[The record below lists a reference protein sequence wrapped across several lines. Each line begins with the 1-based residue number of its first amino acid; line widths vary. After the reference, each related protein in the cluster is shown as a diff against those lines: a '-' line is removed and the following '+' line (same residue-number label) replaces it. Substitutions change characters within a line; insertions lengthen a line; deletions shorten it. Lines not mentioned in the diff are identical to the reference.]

1 MAVEDFVFS
10 NSSEEWDNMNP
21 SIKKMYDTGL
31 ESSPEFY
38 NELGLDNINS
48 FYKLDL
54 NNMNPE
60 KYDSEIINRNREQ
73 NGWKYGWYGSVAST
87 FELLSSI
94 PGGIDRLRDWGLKTL
109 GYEPTTDGYLD
120 KLHEYLDDVAQGF
133 TPEERGIAAP
143 TTFGGKVAAG
153 FAAAPLT
160 IAQFIPAVRL
170 TKSLTIGSAATEFIR
185 TMDDGNLMDITKA
198 TAMGGMMGGIIGAAN
213 RARLPLR
220 VATLGATGFF
230 SAGWNAS
237 MEDRWAAATVWA
249 SLGALPVKSL
259 DKKNMLFKPDTKE
272 MAALKELGKS
282 TELVDPKGR
291 PFDTIYNNL
300 VKTKAEASA
309 TESLLKAHAKAIEKD
324 KAGKELK
331 PEEQTILTENT
342 KLELEQKL
350 KQYDASITAQEKALF
365 TIKDVSKRIVGEDK
379 RTADQIRMQLRKADD
394 TAAHKDMDAG
404 IGQTASVFL
413 KPGKFQ
419 DQPLFKWVVDK
430 TNKIMKEGEA
440 LTDAWLYDFRLVPST
455 KNGKKVL
462 FPGKTDKETL
472 NDFFRR
478 TDTSIRHFTS
488 YLSPFKT
495 KHYIQEKSPDAPM
508 TMLEQLISRDWKKA
522 EQLKDASYKIEIEKA
537 ALAGKNNESYATRDL
552 QNNKFKYEV
561 TDAEL
566 KSKYKFDNDMI
577 KIYRDIRGML
587 DKAGETWNKAV
598 IKSTGNSTNKSTI
611 TKLPNYMPHVFKGD
625 FRIWIN
631 QIDASTGKTKPVAA
645 YSANNKLGIQIV
657 KSRLKKDKPEY
668 FDTSKYQMV
677 IKRIERSQYEKF
689 EVDAFFDTLR
699 ALDLQNK
706 PAELSTLQ
714 NALYKYGQAGFE
726 RFAKQRQGIEG
737 FLGHERGLEGVIN
750 FKEAIRTYVTGAAQA
765 TKRLELND
773 VVQKAIHEA
782 PATYGKAGLKSLAT
796 LYPNATT
803 FAMKYKDNATGQA
816 GRKKAANIID
826 TIGADWIGESG
837 LAKVLGGLNLAT
849 LQIKLL
855 FGNARFLAAQ
865 GFQPY
870 HMIFPKLV
878 DLQVKGFDKGSIAK
892 AQLQSFRDLFFPSK
906 EAKEAIEFFA
916 SPEVRLVEPKFLREF
931 SSVLSFRQR
940 AIGKNIIDFNKIAE
954 FGTLQKMSALVEQTS
969 RQNAGMMFF
978 NFLRTAGVEKT
989 QAMKQAAW
997 LADKY
1002 MVEYNHIERPMIYGE
1017 QGMGTAGKPF
1027 GLFKTF
1033 QHNYLSHL
1041 VETIKTAKTTGE
1053 TGPMLA
1059 FLGQM
1064 IFAAGIYGTIAI
1076 ESADALLDKLSPYIS
1091 KYTGKPVKGLKETI
1105 LTSSYP
1111 SWVKYGI
1118 PSGATGIDFTSTL
1131 AAPGQAVTDLVSVPA
1146 LDTLGLTPLPG
1157 KFMKE
1162 KTVIP
1167 STFNYMLVALSSK
1180 EPDEKRLALLEW
1192 LNSFAPTSMRVFIEQ
1207 HYNGLPMGWFES
1219 TSIEKL
1225 AGEGKL
1231 DPEHMFAYNQQ
1242 GLYKDFKKKGR
1253 GNYYRSSLDWT
1264 ARKWAAYS
1272 IEEQELLKAVYS
1284 MTRLKRNL
1292 KDNMD
1297 TVTASAAHH
1306 FMADG
1311 FVPWHL
1317 YERARQFGV
1326 LPGSFKTRILNR
1338 VELMNTTIIDRTLKR
1353 SKSLR
1358 FNENVKELRDI
1369 INSKYFFAGQE

>member
-1 MAVEDFVFS
+1 MSVENFVFS
-10 NSSEEWDNMNP
+10 NSSEEWDKINP

-38 NELGLDNINS
+38 KELGLDNINS

-73 NGWKYGWYGSVAST
+73 NGWKYGWYGSAASSM
-87 FELLSSI
+87 ELLASI

-120 KLHEYLDDVAQGF
+120 KLHEYLDDVAQGL

-160 IAQFIPAVRL
+160 ILQFVPAVRL

-198 TAMGGMMGGIIGAAN
+198 TAMGGMMGGIIGLAN
-213 RARLPLR
+213 RTRLPLR

-230 SAGWNAS
+230 SAGWQAS
-237 MEDRWAAATVWA
+237 MEDRLAAATVWA
-249 SLGALPVKSL
+249 TLGALPVKNL
-259 DKKNMLFKPDTKE
+259 DKKNMLFKPETKE

-282 TELVDPKGR
+282 TDLKA
-291 PFDTIYNNL
+291 FDNIYSNL
-300 VKTKAEASA
+300 VRTQAEA
-309 TESLLKAHAKAIEKD
+309 TTTKSLLESHAKAVAKD
-324 KAGKELK
+324 KAGQKLK

-342 KLELEQKL
+342 RQQLIQKL
-350 KQYDASITAQEKALF
+350 SQQEASIAAQEKALF
-365 TIKDVSKRIVGEDK
+365 AIKDVSKRIVGADQ
-379 RTADQIRMQLRKADD
+379 RTADQIRIQLRKADD

-404 IGQTASVFL
+404 IGEKASVFL

-419 DQPLFKWVVDK
+419 DHPLFKWVVDK
-430 TNKIMKEGEA
+430 TNIIMKEAEYTIDS
-440 LTDAWLYDFRLVPST
+440 LLYDFRLVPT
-455 KNGKKVL
+455 TGKDGKKIL
-462 FPGKTDKETL
+462 FPGKKDNETL

-478 TDTSIRHFTS
+478 TDTSIRHFTA
-488 YLSPFKT
+488 YYSPFKT
-495 KHYIQEKSPDAPM
+495 KHFIQEKSPDAPM

-522 EQLKDASYKIEIEKA
+522 EQLKDAAHKIEIEKA

-552 QNNKFKYEV
+552 QTNRFKYEV

-577 KIYRDIRGML
+577 KVYRGIRGML
-587 DKAGETWNKAV
+587 DKSGEMWNKAV

-657 KSRLKKDKPEY
+657 KSRLKKDRPEY

-677 IKRIERSQYEKF
+677 VKRIKRSQYEKF

-706 PAELSTLQ
+706 PAELSALQ

-737 FLGHERGLEGVIN
+737 FLGHERGLEGVLN

-765 TKRLELND
+765 TKRLQLND
-773 VVQKAIHEA
+773 VIQKGIHES
-782 PATYGKAGLKSLAT
+782 PASYGKPGLKSLAT
-796 LYPNATT
+796 LYPNASKY
-803 FAMKYKDNATGQA
+803 AMTYKDNATGQA
-816 GRKKAANIID
+816 GRKTAASIID

-916 SPEVRLVEPKFLREF
+916 SPQVRLIEPKFLREF
-931 SSVLSFRQR
+931 SSALSIRPS
-940 AIGKNIIDFNKIAE
+940 AIGKNIIDYNKIAE

-978 NFLRTAGVEKT
+978 NFLRSAGVEKN
-989 QAMKQAAW
+989 QAMRQAAW

-1041 VETIKTAKTTGE
+1041 VETIRTAKTTGE

-1091 KYTGKPVKGLKETI
+1091 KYTGKPVKGLKESI

-1118 PSGATGIDFTSTL
+1118 PSGATGIDFTTTL
-1131 AAPGQAVTDLVSVPA
+1131 AAPGQSVTDLVSVPA

-1167 STFNYMLVALSSK
+1167 STFNYMAVHFSSND
-1180 EPDEKRLALLEW
+1180 PYEKRLALLEW

-1207 HYNGLPMGWFES
+1207 HYNGLPIGWFES
-1219 TSIEKL
+1219 TSIDKL
-1225 AGEGKL
+1225 AGEGNL

-1242 GLYKDFKKKGR
+1242 GMYKDFKKKGR

-1272 IEEQELLKAVYS
+1272 IEEQELLKAVYA

-1292 KDNMD
+1292 KDNLD
-1297 TVTASAAHH
+1297 TITSSAAHH

-1338 VELMNTTIIDRTLKR
+1338 VELWNSTIIDRTLKR

-1369 INSKYFFAGQE
+1369 INSKYFFAGEE